1 MRYLLIF
8 LILYNSLGLIE
19 KSGQE
24 SPSLV
29 LKTGEQAMIGNL
41 AIKFKEVIS
50 DSRCPKG
57 VTCIW
62 AGEAKVLV
70 GVYED
75 NRLVGEEILT
85 LTTAGSEISGFGD
98 YFSAMNL
105 QVIGGNLQPY
115 PVIGQKTVM
124 EDYCLRLQF
133 KKKEAEKQD

>member
-8 LILYNSLGLIE
+8 LILYNSLGFLE

-41 AIKFKEVIS
+41 AIKFKKVIS

-75 NRLVGEEILT
+75 NRLIGEEILIFT
-85 LTTAGSEISGFGD
+85 NAGSEISGFGD

>member
-41 AIKFKEVIS
+41 AIKFKKVIS

>member
-29 LKTGEQAMIGNL
+29 LKTGEQSMIGNL